1 MAGKFEVYQ
10 DKKDQFRFRLKA
22 GNGQVIATG
31 EGYTTKKACL
41 NGIESIKKNSPDAP
55 IVELEK

>member
-10 DKKDQFRFRLKA
+10 DPQGQFRFRLKA

-31 EGYTTKKACL
+31 EAYTTKKACL
-41 NGIESIKKNSPDAP
+41 NGIESIRKNAP
-55 IVELEK
+55 VAAIDDQTA